1 MIWDLLIIAGLVM
14 ITVGI
19 IKRDTEW
26 GWSVAA
32 TGAIAIVASL
42 FLAGPEFYDG
52 LQDAYQRGKEAGMQD
67 TESTR

>member
-1 MIWDLLIIAGLVM
+1 MIWDVLIISGLIM

-19 IKRDTEW
+19 VKRDTQW

-42 FLAGPEFYDG
+42 FLAGPEFYNG
-52 LQDAYQRGKEAGMQD
+52 LQDAYQRGYEAGM
-67 TESTR
+67 ESNGATQ